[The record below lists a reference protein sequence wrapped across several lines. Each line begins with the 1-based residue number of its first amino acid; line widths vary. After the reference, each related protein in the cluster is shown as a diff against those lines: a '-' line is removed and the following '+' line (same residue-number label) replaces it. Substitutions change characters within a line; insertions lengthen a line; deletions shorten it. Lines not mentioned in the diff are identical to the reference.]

1 MDTSLTCVGY
11 AQTETS
17 RLSERRNETYLRLGG
32 GGRGGVVAQKDYT
45 QRAYF
50 VTGKLDAALYDPD
63 CTFEDPTI
71 AFSGVALWRRNLALL
86 TPFLVAPRVRLLS
99 LAAEQQEPEPESGGG
114 GGGGTVRARW
124 TLTCGLRL
132 PWRPLVDLEGE
143 TDYHLGG
150 GEGEEERLMIVRHT
164 ERWSITGAQ
173 ALIQIVTPAAAR
185 VREHARRVAA
195 EEEGSGS
202 PPGAESP

>member
-1 MDTSLTCVGY
+1 M
-11 AQTETS
+11 
-17 RLSERRNETYLRLGG
+17 
-32 GGRGGVVAQKDYT
+32 
-45 QRAYF
+45 
-50 VTGKLDAALYDPD
+50 YDSD

-99 LAAEQQEPEPESGGG
+99 LTAEPEPGGG
-114 GGGGTVRARW
+114 TVRTVRARW

-143 TDYHLGG
+143 TDYLLGG
-150 GEGEEERLMIVRHT
+150 GDEGLMIVRHT
-164 ERWSITGAQ
+164 ERWSITGLQ
-173 ALIQIVTPAAAR
+173 ALGQIVTPAGAK

-195 EEEGSGS
+195 EQGS
-202 PPGAESP
+202 PPGAQSP